1 MQIESSLQ
9 VKQFLIDTRQYLY
22 QMIRIVNVKE
32 EIMYTLSLVGD
43 ISYAWDIIRTYVG
56 YMQDGTN
63 EGIEGND
70 KGGVG

>member
-1 MQIESSLQ
+1 M
-9 VKQFLIDTRQYLY
+9 KQFLIDTRQYLY

-56 YMQDGTN
+56 YMQDGVYPLSLSSN
-63 EGIEGND
+63 GD
-70 KGGVG
+70 CVGMTS